1 MSEERRKI
9 LNMVADGKITPE
21 EADRLLSVLRDE
33 NEMPR
38 FFKVRVY
45 VQNSEKP
52 KVKVDIPIGAL
63 KLLLKL
69 GAKFQGIAPEAF
81 KMNIHGKNFTLDE
94 MTPEMID
101 KILDEIGNSGRFNL
115 VEFED
120 PERKERVEVYIE

>member
-1 MSEERRKI
+1 
-9 LNMVADGKITPE
+9 MVADGKITPE

-45 VQNSEKP
+45 VHNSEKP

-81 KMNIHGKNFTLDE
+81 KMNIHGKDFTLDE